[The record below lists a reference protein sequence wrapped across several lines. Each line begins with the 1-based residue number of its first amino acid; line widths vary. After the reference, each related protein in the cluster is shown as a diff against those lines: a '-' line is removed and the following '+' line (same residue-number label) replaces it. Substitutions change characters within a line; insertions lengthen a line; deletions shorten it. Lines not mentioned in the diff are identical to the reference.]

1 MSGSQSVP
9 QEASSSLDPATQQ
22 RVLSSPTREAIR
34 MARRVVVKIGSSSIS
49 HPDGGLDRDKLDKLA
64 TVLEE
69 RMSAGSDVFVVSS
82 GAISAGITP
91 LKLHKRPRDIA
102 TKQAAAAVGQVEL
115 AKAWG
120 ESFDRYGRTVAQVL
134 LTASDLGKRDRARNA
149 QNTLDRI
156 RLLHGVPIINE
167 NDTVATDEIRFGDN
181 DRLAALVAH
190 LVSADALVLLSDVD
204 GLYDSDPRQ
213 GNATFIP
220 EVAHPA
226 VIDGVEAGDGGAL
239 GTGGM
244 ASKLSSALLAADAG
258 VPVLLAAS
266 HEADAALRDASVGT
280 VFAARPKRMTA
291 KKFWVRYSADNAGT
305 LIVDEGAAAAV
316 RRRRSLLAAGVVT
329 GEGDFHGGD
338 VVEVR
343 TRAGELVGR
352 GIVSYAA
359 GEMEFMYRMSTDELP
374 KDMHAPVIH
383 ADDLVLA

>member
-9 QEASSSLDPATQQ
+9 QQASSSLDPATQQ

-34 MARRVVVKIGSSSIS
+34 TARRVVVKIGSSSIS

-190 LVSADALVLLSDVD
+190 LVSADALVQI
-204 GLYDSDPRQ
+204 GR
-213 GNATFIP
+213 
-220 EVAHPA
+220 AH
-226 VIDGVEAGDGGAL
+226 V
-239 GTGGM
+239 
-244 ASKLSSALLAADAG
+244 
-258 VPVLLAAS
+258 
-266 HEADAALRDASVGT
+266 
-280 VFAARPKRMTA
+280 
-291 KKFWVRYSADNAGT
+291 
-305 LIVDEGAAAAV
+305 
-316 RRRRSLLAAGVVT
+316 
-329 GEGDFHGGD
+329 
-338 VVEVR
+338 
-343 TRAGELVGR
+343 
-352 GIVSYAA
+352 
-359 GEMEFMYRMSTDELP
+359 
-374 KDMHAPVIH
+374 
-383 ADDLVLA
+383 